1 MSDHEPEIR
10 RAVAEGLAGAGA
22 GVGAGVGANTGE
34 HPDAETLAA
43 YHARELPEADERRV
57 QDHLLLCRE
66 CAALLLDLE
75 GLGDPDFGR
84 DVEIPA
90 GTGEA
95 LWERLRQEIRKE
107 PASPPAAGRY
117 PLPGK
122 AHNDYWQDEKVF
134 VHSPPRRRA
143 APPPWMSA
151 LAAALLV
158 AVLGLSAWVASL
170 RRTVDELSRPEV
182 NAPVMDLVPLGIGQR
197 DEAAA
202 PDAEVPS
209 GARMFTLILSPARRG
224 DFRDY
229 EAEIAPAGGPVV
241 WRARGLRPNDYGS
254 FSLTVPRRALESG
267 EHRIRLFGIGS
278 GGEREPLGEYA
289 LRIAP

>member
-10 RAVAEGLAGAGA
+10 QAVAEWVAGAGA
-22 GVGAGVGANTGE
+22 DGGE
-34 HPDAETLAA
+34 HSDVETLAA
-43 YHARELPEADERRV
+43 YHARELPEEDEQRV
-57 QDHLLLCRE
+57 QDHLLVCRE

-84 DVEIPA
+84 EVEIPA
-90 GTGEA
+90 GTEES
-95 LWERLRQEIRKE
+95 LWERLRQEIREE
-107 PASPPAAGRY
+107 PVPPAAVV
-117 PLPGK
+117 
-122 AHNDYWQDEKVF
+122 QF
-134 VHSPPRRRA
+134 PPRRRS

-158 AVLGLSAWVASL
+158 AVIGLSTWVASL

-182 NAPVMDLVPLGIGQR
+182 NAPVLDLVPLGIGQR

-224 DFRDY
+224 DFQDY
-229 EAEIAPAGGPVV
+229 EAEIAPAGGEVV
-241 WRARGLRPNDYGS
+241 WRERGLRPNDYGS
-254 FSLTVPRRALESG
+254 FSLTMQRRDLGAG
-267 EHRIRLFGIGS
+267 EHRLRLFGIGS
-278 GGEREPLGEYA
+278 GGERELLGEYVVQ
-289 LRIAP
+289 IAP

>member
-10 RAVAEGLAGAGA
+10 QAVEEWMARAGADGGA
-22 GVGAGVGANTGE
+22 

-43 YHARELPEADERRV
+43 YHARELPEEEERHV
-57 QDHLLLCRE
+57 QDHLLVCRE
-66 CAALLLDLE
+66 CAGLLLDLE

-84 DVEIPA
+84 EVEIPA
-90 GTGEA
+90 GTEED

-107 PASPPAAGRY
+107 PEPPAVVT
-117 PLPGK
+117 PI
-122 AHNDYWQDEKVF
+122 
-134 VHSPPRRRA
+134 RRRT
-143 APPPWMSA
+143 APPHWMSV

-158 AVLGLSAWVASL
+158 AVVGLSAWVASL

-182 NAPVMDLVPLGIGQR
+182 NAPVLDLVPLGIGQR
-197 DEAAA
+197 DEAAE

-209 GARMFTLILSPARRG
+209 GAQRFTLILSPARRG
-224 DFRDY
+224 DFEDY

-241 WRARGLRPNDYGS
+241 WRDRGLRPNDYGS
-254 FSLTVPRRALESG
+254 FSLTVHRSTLGTG
-267 EHRIRLFGIGS
+267 EHRLRLFGIGS
-278 GGEREPLGEYA
+278 GGGRELLGEYA

>member
-10 RAVAEGLAGAGA
+10 QAVAEWLA
-22 GVGAGVGANTGE
+22 GVGADTGE

-43 YHARELPEADERRV
+43 YQARVLPEEDERRV
-57 QDHLLLCRE
+57 QDHLLACRE

-75 GLGDPDFGR
+75 RLGDPDFGR
-84 DVEIPA
+84 DVEIPE
-90 GTGEA
+90 GTEEDI
-95 LWERLRQEIRKE
+95 WERLRQEIRAN
-107 PASPPAAGRY
+107 PRPAAVV
-117 PLPGK
+117 P
-122 AHNDYWQDEKVF
+122 F
-134 VHSPPRRRA
+134 PPRRRT

-182 NAPVMDLVPLGIGQR
+182 NAPVVDLVPLGIGQR

-202 PDAEVPS
+202 PDAEVPP

-229 EAEIAPAGGPVV
+229 EVEIAPNDVEGGAVV

-254 FSLTVPRRALESG
+254 FSLTMPRGALGTG
-267 EHRIRLFGIGS
+267 EQRIRLFGIGS

-289 LRIAP
+289 LGIAP

>member
-1 MSDHEPEIR
+1 MNSHEPEIR
-10 RAVAEGLAGAGA
+10 QAVVAWLADTGAEGGG
-22 GVGAGVGANTGE
+22 

-43 YHARELPEADERRV
+43 YHARELPEEDERRV
-57 QDHLLLCRE
+57 QDHLLVCRE
-66 CAALLLDLE
+66 CAGLLLDLE

-90 GTGEA
+90 GTEEA
-95 LWERLRQEIRKE
+95 LWERLRQEIRE
-107 PASPPAAGRY
+107 SPRQENVIPI
-117 PLPGK
+117 
-122 AHNDYWQDEKVF
+122 
-134 VHSPPRRRA
+134 SSRRRSA
-143 APPPWMSA
+143 PPWMSA

-182 NAPVMDLVPLGIGQR
+182 NAPVLDLVPLGIGQR

-209 GARMFTLILSPARRG
+209 GTRMFTLILSPARRG
-224 DFRDY
+224 DFQDY
-229 EAEIAPAGGPVV
+229 AAEIAPNDSEGGAVA
-241 WRARGLRPNDYGS
+241 WRERGLRPNVYGS
-254 FSLTVPRRALESG
+254 FSLAVPRRALATG
-267 EHRIRLFGIGS
+267 EHRLRLFGIGK
-278 GGEREPLGEYA
+278 GGARELLGEYA